1 MDAGMEAVS
10 NVAIVSGN
18 KRSTSQ
24 KSGKTVSKTRRI
36 MANTEK
42 IIFLNNNPHT
52 SKGHM
57 SPDDQ
62 RASRRFAH
70 ETAIKIEKCDSR
82 TYTHGRMY
90 NYSFGGIY
98 FESDVAFQPGTQVQ
112 IDIENP
118 SDGLNSGYLLGEV
131 KWCEEIAA
139 AVVLYDYGI
148 GVEFDRSMD
157 RSAYNEK
164 LKVIQGGADHKKT

>member
-1 MDAGMEAVS
+1 
-10 NVAIVSGN
+10 
-18 KRSTSQ
+18 
-24 KSGKTVSKTRRI
+24 

-42 IIFLNNNPHT
+42 IVFLNKNPQT

-57 SPDDQ
+57 FPDDQ

-70 ETAIKIEKCDSR
+70 EAAIIIEKCDSR
-82 TYTHGRMY
+82 TYYTHGRMY
-90 NYSFGGIY
+90 NYSSGGIY

-118 SDGLNSGYLLGEV
+118 SDDFSSGHLFGEV

-157 RSAYNEK
+157 RSANNEK
-164 LKVIQGGADHKKT
+164 LKVIRGGADHKKT

>member
-1 MDAGMEAVS
+1 
-10 NVAIVSGN
+10 
-18 KRSTSQ
+18 
-24 KSGKTVSKTRRI
+24 

-42 IIFLNNNPHT
+42 IFFLNNST
-52 SKGHM
+52 QESKGHM

-62 RASRRFAH
+62 RASQRFAY
-70 ETAIKIEKCDSR
+70 EAAIIIEKCACR

-90 NYSFGGIY
+90 NYSSGGIY

-118 SDGLNSGYLLGEV
+118 GDGLHAGHLLGEV
-131 KWCEEIAA
+131 KWCQEIAA

-157 RSAYNEK
+157 RSAYNET
-164 LKVIQGGADHKKT
+164 LKVIQGGADPKKT

>member
-1 MDAGMEAVS
+1 MIYGIDR
-10 NVAIVSGN
+10 IV
-18 KRSTSQ
+18 
-24 KSGKTVSKTRRI
+24 
-36 MANTEK
+36 
-42 IIFLNNNPHT
+42 FLNNNPQP

-57 SPDDQ
+57 FPDDQ
-62 RASRRFAH
+62 RASKRLAH
-70 ETAIKIEKCDSR
+70 EAAIIIEKCDSK

-90 NYSFGGIY
+90 NYSSGGIY

-112 IDIENP
+112 IDIEN
-118 SDGLNSGYLLGEV
+118 SVDGLHSGRLLGKV

-157 RSAYNEK
+157 RSVYNAK
-164 LKVIQGGADHKKT
+164 LKVIRGGAAPKKI